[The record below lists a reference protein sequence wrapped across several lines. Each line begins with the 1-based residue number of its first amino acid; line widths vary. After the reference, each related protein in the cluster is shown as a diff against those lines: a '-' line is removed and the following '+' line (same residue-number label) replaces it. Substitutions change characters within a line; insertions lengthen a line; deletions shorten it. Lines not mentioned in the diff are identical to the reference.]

1 MLSNSCYNQSS
12 FIEKIEAS
20 FWTNKQRQSNSIH
33 EITYRACFKAE
44 LPRFFIEK
52 YSKTGDVIYDP
63 FSGRGT
69 TGIEACLLG
78 RKAIFNDI
86 NPLSR
91 VMSEPRINIINI
103 DELEKRFDIILSNNK
118 KMDIDIDLS
127 MFFHENTLQEIL
139 KIRNYLKQK
148 QELDIVDKWIKLL
161 VLNRLTGH
169 SSGFLSVYT
178 LPPNQAITGERQKKI
193 NEKYNNV
200 FTYRSVKECCLKK
213 YKTLTKD
220 VGLFEKENLS
230 KVSKEAIFLNNDA
243 QNTSEI
249 QNESI
254 DLIITSPPFL
264 DVINYKQDN
273 WMRCWFCDID
283 IAQINISQIKNLD
296 DWNLKMKNVLLE
308 LKRVLKNDGY
318 IAFEVGEVKSGK
330 INLEDEILK
339 ILYEIGFY
347 NIQILINKQ
356 TFSKTSNIWGVEN
369 NAKGTN
375 SNRILLIK
383 NE

>member
-1 MLSNSCYNQSS
+1 
-12 FIEKIEAS
+12 
-20 FWTNKQRQSNSIH
+20 
-33 EITYRACFKAE
+33 
-44 LPRFFIEK
+44 
-52 YSKTGDVIYDP
+52 
-63 FSGRGT
+63 
-69 TGIEACLLG
+69 
-78 RKAIFNDI
+78 
-86 NPLSR
+86 
-91 VMSEPRINIINI
+91 MSEPRINIINI

-127 MFFHENTLQEIL
+127 MFFHEETLQEIL
-139 KIRNYLKQK
+139 KIRHYLKQK

-193 NEKYNNV
+193 NEKYNNI
-200 FTYRSVKECCLKK
+200 FEYRSVKKCCLKK

-220 VGLFEKENLS
+220 VGLFERENLS

-264 DVINYKQDN
+264 DVINYKQDS

-283 IAQINISQIKNLD
+283 ITQINISQIKNLD
-296 DWNLKMKNVLLE
+296 DWNLKMKNVLFE

-318 IAFEVGEVKSGK
+318 IAFEVGEVKGGK

-339 ILYEIGFY
+339 ILHEIGFY

-383 NE
+383 K

>member
-1 MLSNSCYNQSS
+1 MLSNSCYNQASS
-12 FIEKIEAS
+12 IEKIEAS
-20 FWTNKQRQSNSIH
+20 LWTSKQRQSNSIH

-52 YSKTGDVIYDP
+52 YSKKGGVIYDP

-86 NPLSR
+86 NPLSK

-103 DELEKRFDIILSNNK
+103 EELEKRFDTILNNAQK
-118 KMDIDIDLS
+118 FEADIDLS
-127 MFFHENTLQEIL
+127 MFFHEDTLQEIL
-139 KIRNYLKQK
+139 KIRLYFKQK
-148 QELDIVDKWIKLL
+148 QELDMVDKWIRLL

-200 FTYRSVKECCLKK
+200 FEYRSVKECCLKK

-220 VGLFEKENLS
+220 VGLFERENLLE
-230 KVSKEAIFLNNDA
+230 VSQEAIFLNKDA
-243 QNTSEI
+243 ENTIEI
-249 QNESI
+249 KDESV

-273 WMRCWFCDID
+273 WMRCWFCGID
-283 IAQINISQIKNLD
+283 IEKIDISQIKSLT

-308 LKRVLKNDGY
+308 LRRVLKMGGY
-318 IAFEVGEVKSGK
+318 IAFEVGEVRGGK
-330 INLEDEILK
+330 IKLEEEVLRIF
-339 ILYEIGFY
+339 YEIGFSD
-347 NIQILINKQ
+347 IQILINKQ

-375 SNRILLIK
+375 SNRILLVK
-383 NE
+383 K